1 MVALVKRTCNAV
13 LEMSTEKSDI
23 FRLSYLLF
31 NRMGFSVLAGRFK
44 TDLPS
49 ISEINDLSQSFLN
62 VCNAKKLVW
71 PSIKD
76 AAEACSALCE
86 SVSYLT
92 GFESRKIE
100 FLGAVSDIV
109 LQLRTVTQ
117 EDGDGRPL
125 STNMLKCV
133 LKISSIGVS
142 CSSLVS
148 SFFLIFPNSKP
159 LRNVK
164 IFFDSA
170 KYVFSGLRL
179 VTLAV
184 AGFQKQIS

>member
-1 MVALVKRTCNAV
+1 MTSLVKRSCNALV
-13 LEMSTEKSDI
+13 AMSKEKNDV
-23 FRLSYLLF
+23 FRLGSF
-31 NRMGFSVLAGRFK
+31 VFERMGFPLLASRFK
-44 TDLPS
+44 TDLPNVCE
-49 ISEINDLSQSFLN
+49 ISELAESFLK
-62 VCNAKKLVW
+62 VCEVKKLVW

-100 FLGAVSDIV
+100 FLGAVSDMV
-109 LQLRTVTQ
+109 VQLHSIKDKAEKLRSNDMSKRIL
-117 EDGDGRPL
+117 E
-125 STNMLKCV
+125 
-133 LKISSIGVS
+133 ISSIGIS

-164 IFFDSA
+164 NFFDSA

-179 VTLAV
+179 ATLAV
-184 AGFQKQIS
+184 AGFQKQVS